1 MRALPFVSAAL
12 LLTGCSALAPTVP
25 PPARPATAPA
35 PGPDS
40 PGATPRAQPLEVQWT
55 RTSAEHAAIFAQTYR
70 LAGEH
75 VRAVADTVSAPT
87 WAVILDADETVLDN
101 SLYQRERA
109 ALGLGFSS
117 ETWDAWVRREEAT
130 ALPGAVAFTRL
141 VSRLGGRVVVVTNR
155 SEATCPE
162 TRTTLAAAGI
172 AADAVLCQTA
182 ESDKNARF
190 AAVARGVAGLPPL
203 RVVMWVGDNI
213 QDFPALSQTTATA
226 AEAEFG
232 RRFWVLPN
240 PMYGSWTRNP
250 DPAEA
255 P

>member
-1 MRALPFVSAAL
+1 MRAHLSLAAAL
-12 LLTGCSALAPTVP
+12 LLTGCIT
-25 PPARPATAPA
+25 TAPVVA
-35 PGPDS
+35 PPS
-40 PGATPRAQPLEVQWT
+40 ATTPRPQPLEVQWT

-75 VRAVADTVSAPT
+75 VRAVADTVSTPAWT
-87 WAVILDADETVLDN
+87 VILDADETVLDN

-109 ALGLGFSS
+109 ALGLGFTS
-117 ETWDAWVRREEAT
+117 ETWDAWVRRQEAT

-141 VSRLGGRVVVVTNR
+141 VSSLGGRVVIVTNR
-155 SEATCPE
+155 SEATCGE
-162 TRTTLAAAGI
+162 TRANLSAVGVAP
-172 AADAVLCQTA
+172 DAVLCQTGP
-182 ESDKNARF
+182 SDKNPRF
-190 AAVARGVAGLPPL
+190 EAVQTGTAGLPPL

-213 QDFPALSQTTATA
+213 QDFPALSQTTAAA
-226 AEAEFG
+226 AEAQFG